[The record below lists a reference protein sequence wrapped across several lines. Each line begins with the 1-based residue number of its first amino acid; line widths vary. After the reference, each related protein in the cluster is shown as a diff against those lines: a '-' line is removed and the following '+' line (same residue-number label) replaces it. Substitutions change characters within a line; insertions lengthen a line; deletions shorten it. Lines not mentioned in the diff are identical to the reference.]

1 MGIKL
6 GPLLE
11 TRPIKMEELTNQKVA
26 IDGYNILYQFLSSIR
41 QADGNLLTDSEGRVT
56 SHLSGIFFK
65 LANLVDNGIKPCIIF
80 DGKPPKL
87 KKRLLE
93 ERRLR
98 KIKAEIEWEAAI
110 SAGDTETARTK
121 AQQTTRLD
129 KEMLIDSKKLLD
141 LLGIPWF
148 DAPSE
153 GEAQVAYLIESNK
166 VDYGAS
172 QDFDTILFGAKNF
185 VRNLTL
191 SNRRKL
197 PKQNKWVAV
206 TPEIIDVDLSL
217 SKLGL
222 SREQLVDVSILMGTD
237 FNSGIDGIGPKRGV
251 KLVRECGNAEKAL
264 EKLDKKIDNLDEIR
278 ELFLNPSVDD
288 FDPVWGIPDSQGLE
302 NFLCNDYRFNRERVM
317 KAIDIYAN
325 SKSKARQ
332 YTLGDF

>member
-6 GPLLE
+6 GSLLE
-11 TRPIKMEELTNQKVA
+11 ARPIKIEELSTQKVA

-41 QADGNLLTDSEGRVT
+41 QADGTLLTDSEGRVT
-56 SHLSGIFFK
+56 SHLSGLFFR
-65 LANLVDNGIKPCIIF
+65 LSNLVENGIKPCIIF
-80 DGKPPKL
+80 DGKPPEL
-87 KKRLLE
+87 KKKLLE
-93 ERRLR
+93 VRRLR

-129 KEMLIDSKKLLD
+129 KEMLVDSKKLLD

-153 GEAQVAYLIESNK
+153 GEAQVAYLLESNK

-217 SKLGL
+217 ANLEIT
-222 SREQLVDVSILMGTD
+222 REQLVDVSILMGTD
-237 FNSGIDGIGPKRGV
+237 FNPGIDGIGPKKGL
-251 KLVRECGNAEKAL
+251 KLVRECGNAEKS
-264 EKLDKKIDNLDEIR
+264 LDKIGKKIDNLNEIR
-278 ELFLNPSVDD
+278 DIFLNPAVDD
-288 FDPVWGIPDSQGLE
+288 YDPVWNVPDSSGLE
-302 NFLCNDYRFNRERVM
+302 NFLCSDYRFNRDRVM
-317 KAIDIYAN
+317 KTLDIYTN
-325 SKSKARQ
+325 SKSKAKQ

>member
-11 TRPIKMEELTNQKVA
+11 TRPIKYEELANQKVA

-41 QADGNLLTDSEGRVT
+41 QADGTLLTDSEGRVT
-56 SHLSGIFFK
+56 SHLSGLFFR
-65 LANLVDNGIKPCIIF
+65 LSSLVENGIKPCIIF

-87 KKRLLE
+87 KRKLLE

-110 SAGDTETARTK
+110 AAGDTETARTK

-129 KEMLIDSKKLLD
+129 KEMLIESKKLLD
-141 LLGIPWF
+141 LIGIPWF

-153 GEAQVAYLIESNK
+153 GEAQVAHLIKTEK

-172 QDFDTILFGAKNF
+172 QDYDTILFGAKNF

-206 TPEIIDVDLSL
+206 TPELIDVELSL
-217 SKLGL
+217 SKLEIT
-222 SREQLVDVSILMGTD
+222 REQLVDVSILMGTD
-237 FNSGIDGIGPKRGV
+237 FNPGIDGVGPKKGL
-251 KLVRECGNAEKAL
+251 KLIKENGNAE
-264 EKLDKKIDNLDEIR
+264 D
-278 ELFLNPSVDD
+278 
-288 FDPVWGIPDSQGLE
+288 
-302 NFLCNDYRFNRERVM
+302 
-317 KAIDIYAN
+317 
-325 SKSKARQ
+325 
-332 YTLGDF
+332 

>member
-41 QADGNLLTDSEGRVT
+41 QADGNLLTDSDGRVT

-65 LANLVDNGIKPCIIF
+65 LSNLVDNGIKPCIIF

-206 TPEIIDVDLSL
+206 TPELIDVDLSL

-251 KLVRECGNAEKAL
+251 KLVQECGNAEKAL

-302 NFLCNDYRFNRERVM
+302 NFLCNDYRFNRDRVM

>member
-41 QADGNLLTDSEGRVT
+41 QADGNLLTDSDGRVT

-65 LANLVDNGIKPCIIF
+65 LSNLVDNGIKPCIIF

-217 SKLGL
+217 SNLGL

-251 KLVRECGNAEKAL
+251 KLVQECGNAEKAL

>member
-11 TRPIKMEELTNQKVA
+11 TRPIKIEELTNRKVA
-26 IDGYNILYQFLSSIR
+26 IDGYNVLYQFLSSIR

-56 SHLSGIFFK
+56 SHLSGLFFR
-65 LANLVDNGIKPCIIF
+65 LSNLVDNGIRPCIIF

-87 KKRLLE
+87 KKKLLE
-93 ERRLR
+93 ERRLK
-98 KIKAEIEWEAAI
+98 KIKAEVEWEAAL
-110 SAGDTETARTK
+110 SAGDTELARTK

-129 KEMLIDSKKLLD
+129 KSMLVDSKKLLD
-141 LLGIPWF
+141 MLGIPWF

-153 GEAQVAYLIESNK
+153 GEAQVAHLLESNK

-172 QDFDTILFGAKNF
+172 QDFDTILFGARKF

-197 PKQNKWVAV
+197 PKQNKWVPV
-206 TPEIIDVDLSL
+206 TPEIIDLDLSL
-217 SKLGL
+217 SNLEI
-222 SREQLVDVSILMGTD
+222 SREQLVDVAILMGTD
-237 FNSGIDGIGPKRGV
+237 FNPGIDGIGPKKGL
-251 KLVRECGNAEKAL
+251 KLVRECGDAESSL
-264 EKLDKKIDNLDEIR
+264 EKIGKKIDNLHDIR
-278 ELFLNPSVDD
+278 SLFLNPEVGD
-288 FDPVWGIPDSQGLE
+288 FDPIWNPPDATSLE

-317 KAIDIYAN
+317 KTIEIYTN

-332 YTLGDF
+332 FTLGDF

>member
-11 TRPIKMEELTNQKVA
+11 TRPIKIEELANQKVA

-41 QADGNLLTDSEGRVT
+41 QADGNLLTDSDGRVT
-56 SHLSGIFFK
+56 SHLSGLFFR
-65 LANLVDNGIKPCIIF
+65 LSSLVDNGIRPCIIF

-87 KKRLLE
+87 KKKLLE

-129 KEMLIDSKKLLD
+129 KEMLVESKKLLD

-153 GEAQVAYLIESNK
+153 GEAQVAHLIKIGK

-197 PKQNKWVAV
+197 PKQNKWVPV
-206 TPEIIDVDLSL
+206 TPEIIDVELSL
-217 SKLGL
+217 SNLEIT
-222 SREQLVDVSILMGTD
+222 REQLVDLSILMGTD
-237 FNSGIDGIGPKRGV
+237 FNPGIDGIGPKKGL
-251 KLVRECGNAEKAL
+251 KLVRECGNAEESLAKIGK
-264 EKLDKKIDNLDEIR
+264 EIDNLNEIR
-278 ELFLNPSVDD
+278 DLFLNPLVED
-288 FDPVWGIPDSQGLE
+288 FDPTWKIPNAKELE
-302 NFLCNDYRFNRERVM
+302 SFLCNNYKFNRDRVI
-317 KAIDIYAN
+317 KTIEIYTT

-332 YTLGDF
+332 FTLGDF

>member
-11 TRPIKMEELTNQKVA
+11 TRPIKVEELANQKVA

-56 SHLSGIFFK
+56 SHLSGLFFRIST
-65 LANLVDNGIKPCIIF
+65 LVDNGIRPCIIF

-87 KKRLLE
+87 KRKLLE

-110 SAGDTETARTK
+110 SAGDVETARTK

-129 KEMLIDSKKLLD
+129 NEMLVESKRLLD

-153 GEAQVAYLIESNK
+153 GEAQVAFLIKSGK

-172 QDFDTILFGAKNF
+172 QDYDTILFGAKNF

-206 TPEIIDVDLSL
+206 TPEIIDIDLSL
-217 SKLGL
+217 SNLEIT
-222 SREQLVDVSILMGTD
+222 REQLVDVSILMGTD
-237 FNSGIDGIGPKRGV
+237 FNPGIDGIGPKKGL
-251 KLVRECGNAEKAL
+251 KLIKECGNAEEVLVKIG
-264 EKLDKKIDNLDEIR
+264 KDIDNLDEIR
-278 ELFLNPSVDD
+278 NLFLNPEVDGC
-288 FDPVWGIPDSQGLE
+288 PHVQH
-302 NFLCNDYRFNRERVM
+302 
-317 KAIDIYAN
+317 
-325 SKSKARQ
+325 
-332 YTLGDF
+332 

>member
-11 TRPIKMEELTNQKVA
+11 IRPIKMEELTNQKVA

-251 KLVRECGNAEKAL
+251 KLVQECGNAEKAL

-302 NFLCNDYRFNRERVM
+302 NFLCNDYRFNRDRVM

>member
-41 QADGNLLTDSEGRVT
+41 QADGNLLTDSDGRVT

-65 LANLVDNGIKPCIIF
+65 LSNLVDNGIKPCIIF

-251 KLVRECGNAEKAL
+251 KLVQECGNAEKAL

-278 ELFLNPSVDD
+278 ELFLNPLVDD

-302 NFLCNDYRFNRERVM
+302 NFLCNDYRFNRDRVM

>member
-11 TRPIKMEELTNQKVA
+11 TRPIKYEELANQKVA

-41 QADGNLLTDSEGRVT
+41 QADGTLLTDSEGRVT
-56 SHLSGIFFK
+56 SHLSGLFFR
-65 LANLVDNGIKPCIIF
+65 LSSLVESGIKPCIIF

-87 KKRLLE
+87 KRKLLE

-110 SAGDTETARTK
+110 AAGDTETARTK

-129 KEMLIDSKKLLD
+129 KEMLIESKKLLD
-141 LLGIPWF
+141 LIGIPWF

-153 GEAQVAYLIESNK
+153 GEAQVAHLIKTKK

-206 TPEIIDVDLSL
+206 TPELIDVELSL
-217 SKLGL
+217 SKLEIT
-222 SREQLVDVSILMGTD
+222 REQLVDVSILMGTD
-237 FNSGIDGIGPKRGV
+237 FNPGIDGIGPKKGL
-251 KLVRECGNAEKAL
+251 KLIKENGNAEDSLVKIG
-264 EKLDKKIDNLDEIR
+264 KKIENLQEIR
-278 ELFLNPSVDD
+278 DLFLNPAVDD
-288 FDPVWGIPDSQGLE
+288 FDPVWNEVNDIDLE
-302 NFLCNDYRFNRERVM
+302 NMLCNDYRFNRDRVI
-317 KAIDIYAN
+317 KTIEIYKN
-325 SKSKARQ
+325 SKPKAKQ

>member
-41 QADGNLLTDSEGRVT
+41 QADGNLLTDSDGRVT

-65 LANLVDNGIKPCIIF
+65 LSNLVDNGIKPCIIF

-251 KLVRECGNAEKAL
+251 KLVQECGNAEKAL

-302 NFLCNDYRFNRERVM
+302 NFLCNDYRFNRDRVM

>member
-11 TRPIKMEELTNQKVA
+11 TRPIKIEELSNQKVA

-41 QADGNLLTDSEGRVT
+41 QADGTLLTDSEGRVT
-56 SHLSGIFFK
+56 SHLSGLFFR
-65 LANLVDNGIKPCIIF
+65 LSNLVEHGIKPCIIF

-87 KKRLLE
+87 KKKLLE

-129 KEMLIDSKKLLD
+129 KQMLVDSKKLLD

-153 GEAQVAYLIESNK
+153 GEAQVAYLLESNK
-166 VDYGAS
+166 VDFGAS

-217 SKLGL
+217 SNLEIT
-222 SREQLVDVSILMGTD
+222 REQLVDVSILMGTD
-237 FNSGIDGIGPKRGV
+237 FNPGIDGIGPKKGL
-251 KLVRECGNAEKAL
+251 KLIRECGNAEFSL
-264 EKLDKKIDNLDEIR
+264 EKI
-278 ELFLNPSVDD
+278 
-288 FDPVWGIPDSQGLE
+288 
-302 NFLCNDYRFNRERVM
+302 
-317 KAIDIYAN
+317 
-325 SKSKARQ
+325 KS
-332 YTLGDF
+332 G

>member
-41 QADGNLLTDSEGRVT
+41 QADGNLLTDSDGRVT

-65 LANLVDNGIKPCIIF
+65 LSNLVDNGIKPCIIF

-153 GEAQVAYLIESNK
+153 GEAQVAYLLESKK

-217 SKLGL
+217 SKLEL
-222 SREQLVDVSILMGTD
+222 TREQLVDVSILMGTD

-278 ELFLNPSVDD
+278 ELFLNPSVED

-302 NFLCNDYRFNRERVM
+302 NFLCNDYRFNRDRVM

>member
-11 TRPIKMEELTNQKVA
+11 TRPIKIEELSNQKVA

-41 QADGNLLTDSEGRVT
+41 QADGTLLTDSEGRVT
-56 SHLSGIFFK
+56 SHLSGLFFR
-65 LANLVDNGIKPCIIF
+65 LSNLVEHGIKPCIIF

-87 KKRLLE
+87 KKKLLE

-129 KEMLIDSKKLLD
+129 KQMLVDSKRLLD

-153 GEAQVAYLIESNK
+153 GEAQVAYLLESNK
-166 VDYGAS
+166 VDFGAS

-217 SKLGL
+217 SNLEIT
-222 SREQLVDVSILMGTD
+222 REQLVDVSILMGTD
-237 FNSGIDGIGPKRGV
+237 FNPGIDGIGPKKGL
-251 KLVRECGNAEKAL
+251 KLIRECGNAEMSL
-264 EKLDKKIDNLDEIR
+264 EKIDKKIANLDEIR
-278 ELFLNPSVDD
+278 DLFLNPAVED
-288 FDPVWGIPDSQGLE
+288 FDPIWEAPDSSGLE
-302 NFLCNDYRFNRERVM
+302 DFLCNDYRFNRDRVM
-317 KAIDIYAN
+317 KTIEIYTS

>member
-65 LANLVDNGIKPCIIF
+65 LSNLVDNGIKPCIIF

-153 GEAQVAYLIESNK
+153 GEAQVAYLLESKK

-191 SNRRKL
+191 SNRRNL

-217 SKLGL
+217 SKLEL
-222 SREQLVDVSILMGTD
+222 TREQLVDVSILMGTD

-278 ELFLNPSVDD
+278 ELFLNPSVED

-302 NFLCNDYRFNRERVM
+302 NFLCNDYRFNRDRVM

>member
-65 LANLVDNGIKPCIIF
+65 LSNLVDNGIKPCIIF

-302 NFLCNDYRFNRERVM
+302 NFLCNDYRFNRDRVM

>member
-153 GEAQVAYLIESNK
+153 GEAQVAYLLESKK

-217 SKLGL
+217 SKLEL
-222 SREQLVDVSILMGTD
+222 TREQLVDVSILMGTD

-278 ELFLNPSVDD
+278 ELFLNPSVED
-288 FDPVWGIPDSQGLE
+288 FDPVWGIPDCQELE
-302 NFLCNDYRFNRERVM
+302 NFLCNDYRFNRGRVM

>member
-1 MGIKL
+1 M
-6 GPLLE
+6 
-11 TRPIKMEELTNQKVA
+11 
-26 IDGYNILYQFLSSIR
+26 
-41 QADGNLLTDSEGRVT
+41 
-56 SHLSGIFFK
+56 
-65 LANLVDNGIKPCIIF
+65 
-80 DGKPPKL
+80 
-87 KKRLLE
+87 E

-98 KIKAEIEWEAAI
+98 NIKAEIEWEAAI